1 MSAQPGGVCGPCVWA
16 LVFSWEPQL
25 YQYNRSRLP
34 DRTRERWRR
43 LDHWDGS
50 GHCGSGADSVGDRAA
65 WRSVFETDLYAEG
78 TRILRAVQEQV
89 RAVCGAVCGKRGG
102 DEGVRDRLAARGEMG
117 GFGSGAGDE
126 WASHAGN
133 SG

>member
-34 DRTRERWRR
+34 GRTRERWRR

-50 GHCGSGADSVGDRAA
+50 GHCGSGAHPKGDRAA

-78 TRILRAVQEQV
+78 TRILREVQEQV
-89 RAVCGAVCGKRGG
+89 RTVCGAVCGKRDVHDSVG
-102 DEGVRDRLAARGEMG
+102 EGLAAPGAMGSVGRGVVWK
-117 GFGSGAGDE
+117 
-126 WASHAGN
+126 WA
-133 SG
+133 